1 MNRSD
6 CLLYLVTNSDH
17 LTQEPFLRVVEEALQ
32 NGVTLLQLREKDKD
46 GREFYEE
53 ALAVKELAKRYHVPL
68 LIDDRIDVALAVD
81 ADGVHVG
88 QSDLP
93 VSVARKLL
101 GPNKIVGATAKT
113 VAQALEAQEQGADY
127 LGTGAIFPTQTKAA
141 AISTSVGTLS
151 EVCRAVHIPVVA
163 IGGLKQDNLSILEG
177 CPISGIAVVS
187 AIMSS
192 ATPGM
197 AARELASM
205 AKKLVELGHAKTS

>member
-1 MNRSD
+1 MNQSD

-17 LTQEPFLRVVEEALQ
+17 LAREPFLRVIEEALQ

-101 GPNKIVGATAKT
+101 GPGKIVGAKPWHRRWKHSPREPTT
-113 VAQALEAQEQGADY
+113 WGQG
-127 LGTGAIFPTQTKAA
+127 LFSQRRPKPPQ
-141 AISTSVGTLS
+141 SP
-151 EVCRAVHIPVVA
+151 PVW
-163 IGGLKQDNLSILEG
+163 GPS
-177 CPISGIAVVS
+177 PRS
-187 AIMSS
+187 A
-192 ATPGM
+192 GQ
-197 AARELASM
+197 
-205 AKKLVELGHAKTS
+205 